1 MKIALAQTNAVI
13 GDIDRNTARIL
24 ARTAE
29 AAALGADAVAFPELA
44 ICGYPPRDLLLKP
57 HFIARMQAGL
67 QQIAE
72 ASRRITIFV
81 GTAIPIP
88 DNHGKHLLNV
98 AAVCYD
104 GTIVSTH
111 AKTLL
116 PTYDVYDEHRY
127 FAAAASVSVTRLP
140 NLPLPLGLCICED
153 LWNLNTLDTGPA
165 YDRDPI
171 AELAQAGAGVL
182 INLSAS
188 PFWANKQQHRVQLF
202 GEQARRYNVPVLYIN
217 QVGGQDELIFEGAS
231 AAFGADG
238 RLIAQAKAFEED
250 LLLVD
255 LEPSA
260 SSRVEPYPD
269 EVDSIYDAL
278 VLGTRD
284 YVNKCG
290 FDAVVLGLSGGID
303 SSVTAAIAVDALGH
317 DRVHGLAMPSR
328 HSSTHSLEDAEQLAA
343 NLGIQ
348 LRTIPIESV
357 HSSMEQALSGHFAGL
372 AADATEENIQA
383 RIRGNLLMA
392 FSNKFG
398 WLLLTTGN
406 KSELAVGYCTLY
418 GDMCGGLAVL
428 SDVPKTTVY
437 RLAELIN
444 RRSASQPATGRRGG
458 AKPSDPGAPGPIPQ
472 RVITKPPSA
481 ELRDNQTDQDS
492 LPPYDELDAVLELY
506 VEQERSADQIIAAGF
521 ASETVR
527 SILNKVDRNEHKR
540 IQAPVG
546 LKVTSRAF
554 GTGRRL
560 PIAAR
565 LC

>member
-1 MKIALAQTNAVI
+1 MKIALVQTNAVI
-13 GDIDRNTARIL
+13 GDIDGNIARVL
-24 ARTAE
+24 VRVAQATY
-29 AAALGADAVAFPELA
+29 LGADAVAFPELA

-57 HFIARMQAGL
+57 HFIAQMDAAL
-67 QQIAE
+67 QRVVE
-72 ASRRITIFV
+72 ASRRITIVV
-81 GTAIPIP
+81 GTAIANP
-88 DNHGKHLLNV
+88 DQHGKPLLNV
-98 AAVCYD
+98 AAVCRD
-104 GTIVSTH
+104 GALVSTH

-127 FAAAASVSVTRLP
+127 FAAAASVSVTKLP
-140 NLPLPLGLCICED
+140 HLPLPLGLCICED
-153 LWNLNTLDTGPA
+153 LWNLNTPDAGPA
-165 YDRDPI
+165 YERDPI

-188 PFWANKQQHRVQLF
+188 PFWADKQQHRVRLF
-202 GEQARRYNVPVLYIN
+202 SDQARRHGLPVLYVN
-217 QVGGQDELIFEGAS
+217 QVGGQDELIFDGAS
-231 AAFGADG
+231 AAFAADG
-238 RLIAQAKAFEED
+238 TLMAQAKAFEED

-260 SSRVEPYPD
+260 SNHVQPYPD
-269 EVDSIYDAL
+269 ELASIYDAL

-303 SSVTAAIAVDALGH
+303 SSVTAAIAVDALGQG
-317 DRVHGLAMPSR
+317 RVHGLAMPSR

-343 NLGIQ
+343 NLGIK

-357 HSSMEQALSGHFAGL
+357 HGSMEQALSDHFAGL

-444 RRSASQPATGRRGG
+444 QRAADHASTGGPGSARQF
-458 AKPSDPGAPGPIPQ
+458 DPGAPGPIPQ

-492 LPPYDELDAVLELY
+492 LPPYDELDAVLEMY
-506 VEQERSADQIIAAGF
+506 VEQERSTDQIIAAGF
-521 ASETVR
+521 APETVR
-527 SILNKVDRNEHKR
+527 AILTKVDRNEHKR
-540 IQAPVG
+540 KQAPVG

-554 GTGRRL
+554 GSGRRL

-565 LC
+565 QC